1 MYSSY
6 DQVQN
11 RENCGSAPQ
20 SDPLK
25 DRQLELELQAFA
37 ELLLDIHEYR
47 RRQKRRDIGQQPQFD
62 EGSMERKM
70 E

>member
-1 MYSSY
+1 MPPSN
-6 DQVQN
+6 DQFQN
-11 RENCGSAPQ
+11 REDRGSAPQ
-20 SDPLK
+20 SDSLK
-25 DRQLELELQAFA
+25 DRQLELEIQAFA

-47 RRQKRRDIGQQPQFD
+47 RQQKRRDAGQQPQFD